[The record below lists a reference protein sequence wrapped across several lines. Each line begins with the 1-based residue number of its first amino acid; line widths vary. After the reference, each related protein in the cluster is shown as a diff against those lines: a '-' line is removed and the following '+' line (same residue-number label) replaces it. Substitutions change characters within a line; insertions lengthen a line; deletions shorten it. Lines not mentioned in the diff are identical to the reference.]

1 MRKSL
6 LTFCLLAALLSLV
19 IVPSAQAQ
27 EPITLKFA
35 CWDYELNGYD
45 MTLIAEFEKANPDI
59 KVEVYD
65 MPASEYPDKMLII
78 LAGGEDIDVFYAKD
92 PTMYGGLVL
101 RKQIMPLDELIA
113 RDGVD
118 LSGYGGNLE
127 NVKVDYTIYGL
138 PYRGD
143 FWILFYNKDLFDR
156 FGIPYPTNEM
166 TWTEF
171 QETAKALTSGEGA
184 SKTYGTYIHTWAST
198 YFVFGLQKHMGDLVE
213 GPYSMLEDG
222 LNLAYQIQMVDKS
235 AADYA
240 TNRAMG
246 AHYRGLFEQG
256 NIGMLYM
263 GTWYMQALLHDK
275 AQDLHDVNWG
285 IVRLPQWEG
294 IEHATIG
301 NVTPVVI
308 NSKTKH
314 KEAAWKL
321 VKFLSGTKGASILAE
336 NMIVPGYLD
345 DSVFEKFAEVEGFPS
360 ENMEALVT
368 ETVYMEWPPHA
379 LSGLLGKMVEEE
391 IVLAMTGNK
400 SIEQAIADMEAR
412 REEIILLNQ

>member
-1 MRKSL
+1 MRKKL
-6 LTFCLLAALLSLV
+6 LGVSVLVLLLSLM
-19 IVPSAQAQ
+19 IVPLAQAQ
-27 EPITLKFA
+27 QITLKFA

-45 MTLIAEFEKANPDI
+45 KTLIEEFEKANPDI

-65 MPASEYPDKMLII
+65 MPASEYPDKMLIV

-118 LSGYGGNLE
+118 LAGYGGNLE
-127 NVKVDYTIYGL
+127 NVKIDDTIYGL

-143 FWILFYNKDLFDR
+143 FWILFYNKDLFDS
-156 FGIPYPTNEM
+156 FGVPYPTNDM
-166 TWTEF
+166 TWEEF
-171 QETAKALTSGEGA
+171 EETAKLLTSGEGA

-198 YFVFGLQKHMGDLVE
+198 YFMYGLQKHMGDLVE
-213 GPYSMLEDG
+213 GPYEMLKDG
-222 LNLAYQIQMVDKS
+222 LEMARRIQLVDKS

-263 GTWYMQALLHDK
+263 GTWYMQALLLDE
-275 AQDLHDVNWG
+275 QEGLHNVNWG
-285 IVRLPQWEG
+285 IARLPQWEG
-294 IEHATIG
+294 LPHATIG

-308 NSKTKH
+308 NARTKH
-314 KEAAWKL
+314 QEAAWRL
-321 VKFLSGTKGASILAE
+321 VKFLSGSEGASILAE
-336 NMIVPGYLD
+336 NVLVPGYLD
-345 DSVFEKFAEVEGFPS
+345 SSVFDKFAEVDGFPGD
-360 ENMEALVT
+360 NMEALVT
-368 ETVYMEWPPHA
+368 ETVYMEWPPHS

-391 IVLAMTGNK
+391 IVLAMTENK
-400 SIEQAIADMEAR
+400 SIDDAIRDMELR

>member
-1 MRKSL
+1 MRKKL
-6 LTFCLLAALLSLV
+6 LGVSVLVLLLSLM
-19 IVPSAQAQ
+19 IVPLAQAQ
-27 EPITLKFA
+27 QITLKFA

-45 MTLIAEFEKANPDI
+45 KTLIEEFEKANPDI

-65 MPASEYPDKMLII
+65 MPASEYPDKMLIV

-118 LSGYGGNLE
+118 LAGYGGNLE
-127 NVKVDYTIYGL
+127 NVKIDDTIYGL

-143 FWILFYNKDLFDR
+143 FWILFYNKDLFDS
-156 FGIPYPTNEM
+156 FGVPYPTNDM
-166 TWTEF
+166 TWEEF
-171 QETAKALTSGEGA
+171 EETAKLLTSGEGA

-198 YFVFGLQKHMGDLVE
+198 YFMYGLQKHMGDVVE
-213 GPYSMLEDG
+213 GPYEMLKDG
-222 LNLAYQIQMVDKS
+222 LEMARRIQLVDKS

-263 GTWYMQALLHDK
+263 GTWYMQALLLDE
-275 AQDLHDVNWG
+275 QEGLHNVNWG
-285 IVRLPQWEG
+285 IARLPQWEG
-294 IEHATIG
+294 LPHATIG

-308 NSKTKH
+308 NARTKH
-314 KEAAWKL
+314 QEAAWRL
-321 VKFLSGTKGASILAE
+321 VKFLSGSEGASILAE
-336 NMIVPGYLD
+336 NVLVPGYLD
-345 DSVFEKFAEVEGFPS
+345 SSVFDKFAEVDGFPGD
-360 ENMEALVT
+360 NMEALVT
-368 ETVYMEWPPHA
+368 ETVYMEWPPHS

-391 IVLAMTGNK
+391 IVLAMTENK
-400 SIEQAIADMEAR
+400 SIDDAIRDMELR

>member
-1 MRKSL
+1 MRKKL
-6 LTFCLLAALLSLV
+6 LGVSVLVLLLSLM
-19 IVPSAQAQ
+19 IVPLAQAQ
-27 EPITLKFA
+27 QITLKFA

-45 MTLIAEFEKANPDI
+45 KTLIEEFEKANPDI

-65 MPASEYPDKMLII
+65 MPASEYPDKMLIV

-118 LSGYGGNLE
+118 LAGYGGNLE
-127 NVKVDYTIYGL
+127 NVKIDDTIYGL

-143 FWILFYNKDLFDR
+143 FWILFYNKDLFDS
-156 FGIPYPTNEM
+156 FGVPYPTNDM
-166 TWTEF
+166 TWEEF
-171 QETAKALTSGEGA
+171 EETAKLLTSGEGA

-198 YFVFGLQKHMGDLVE
+198 YFMYGLQKHMGDLVE
-213 GPYSMLEDG
+213 GPYEMLKDG
-222 LNLAYQIQMVDKS
+222 LEMARRIQLVDKS

-263 GTWYMQALLHDK
+263 GTWYMQALLLDE
-275 AQDLHDVNWG
+275 QEGLHNVNWG
-285 IVRLPQWEG
+285 IARLPQWEG
-294 IEHATIG
+294 LPHATIG

-308 NSKTKH
+308 NARTKH
-314 KEAAWKL
+314 QEAAWRL
-321 VKFLSGTKGASILAE
+321 VKFLSGSEGASILAE
-336 NMIVPGYLD
+336 NVLVPGYLD
-345 DSVFEKFAEVEGFPS
+345 SSVFDKFAEVDGFPGD
-360 ENMEALVT
+360 NMEALVT
-368 ETVYMEWPPHA
+368 ETVYMEWPPQS

-391 IVLAMTGNK
+391 IVLAMTENK
-400 SIEQAIADMEAR
+400 SIDDAIRDMELR